1 MQETT
6 QQQDQQQ
13 EVQITNYELFIQS
26 CNLFN
31 KLADKDNKATI
42 LDLKQQLALI
52 SEELNETIRDLDAK
66 NYVGVLD
73 GYTDIAVTW
82 AGLGMMLDSQGFNT
96 KDALLDTANNN
107 LTKFVA
113 KDDSEEIISTIG
125 KYSQEGI
132 TAELNAE
139 YGFYAFKDINNKV
152 KKPFSFVSND
162 LTKHVPTNLYIVPT
176 NLYIPEGGD

>member
-1 MQETT
+1 M
-6 QQQDQQQ
+6 QQQKQPQLPQ
-13 EVQITNYELFIQS
+13 EEVQITKYESFIQS

-31 KLADKDNKATI
+31 KLAGKDNKATL

-52 SEELNETIRDLDAK
+52 SEELNETIRDLNAK
-66 NYVGVLD
+66 NYVGLLD

-82 AGLGMMLDSQGFNT
+82 AGLGMMLDSLGFNT

-125 KYSQEGI
+125 KYSEDGI
-132 TAELNAE
+132 TTELNAE

-162 LTKHVPTNLYIVPT
+162 LTKHVPAY
-176 NLYIPEGGD
+176 LYIPEGGD